1 MLNEIQLAIA
11 SITGAKGIAEGLVAE
26 RDTLKLAELAT
37 TLNARLI
44 DAQAS
49 VLAIQ
54 RDQALLNDE
63 LARLKKENAELTDR
77 LKRVERTGQQYADY
91 ELTSIARGQCVV
103 YAAKPD
109 ETGMCKPPYLCA
121 TCLQNGKHSALNFE
135 MGTQKDPGR
144 RFVCPVSA
152 AHTLKLPRGGWTL
165 QNVGQTLKDG

>member
-11 SITGAKGIAEGLVAE
+11 SITGAKSIAEGLVAE

-44 DAQAS
+44 EAQAS
-49 VLAIQ
+49 ALNVQ
-54 RDQALLNDE
+54 RAQALLNEE
-63 LARLKKENAELTDR
+63 LARLKKENAELADR
-77 LKRVERTGQQYADY
+77 LKRVERTGQEYADY
-91 ELTSIARGQCVV
+91 KLTAIARGHCVV
-103 YAAKPD
+103 YAARPD

-121 TCLQNGKHSALNFE
+121 TCLQEGKHSALNFE
-135 MGTQKDPGR
+135 DGTLNIPGK

-152 AHTLKLPRGGWTL
+152 THTLRLPRGGWTL